1 MFKNLTLLAFN
12 LLYLINR
19 IIEKFLKR
27 SMFDYF
33 KDFLETKRYKKK
45 SINKI
50 EAIFFVPNYLTK
62 WRVSTLYTKE
72 PDTLNWI
79 NNFQGKDIIFWDIGA
94 NIGLYSVYGSLVH
107 KNISIFSF
115 EPSTSNLRI
124 LSRNISI
131 NNLHNKIS
139 ILPLALNNQSNKFLD
154 LKESKFIEGGAL
166 NSFDVDFDS
175 NGNPFVPQNTYKTL
189 GTSIDSL
196 IENKVLE
203 IPDYIKLDVDG
214 IEHLILEGGLNTL
227 KNSKIK
233 SLLVEVNED
242 FNIQKERV
250 ISIMQ
255 ECNYTL
261 LSKEMSPLFSLA
273 KVYNYIFINNN

>member
-1 MFKNLTLLAFN
+1 
-12 LLYLINR
+12 
-19 IIEKFLKR
+19 
-27 SMFDYF
+27 MFDYF

-45 SINKI
+45 LINKI
-50 EAIFFVPNYLTK
+50 EANFFVPNYLTK
-62 WRVSTLYTKE
+62 WRVATLYTKE

-79 NNFQGKDIIFWDIGA
+79 NNFQGKNIIFWDIGA

-107 KNISIFSF
+107 SNISIFSF

-131 NNLHNKIS
+131 NKLHNKIS
-139 ILPLALNNQSNKFLD
+139 FLPLALNNQSNKFLD
-154 LKESKFIEGGAL
+154 LKESKFVEGGAL

-175 NGNPFVPQNTYKTL
+175 NGNLFVPQNTYRTL

-242 FNIQKERV
+242 FKIQKERV
-250 ISIMQ
+250 DAIMQ

-261 LSKEMSPLFSLA
+261 SSKEMSPLFNLA